1 MHRFRMMIMA
11 APFAMATTSIFATQ
25 PEDFSRG
32 LVYQV
37 ERDESV
43 ATCSE
48 WENGRPIGLWGNSGM
63 YGDESEEII
72 RGGDAL
78 VVSAVHEDSKR
89 AVRYFFFKDKAK
101 CEFSKDRIEAEYVK
115 SKAPVHKEQKL
126 TRIAYLH
133 KKYSSK
139 IHYDSVDARNVVN
152 AFDID
157 CRTSDRRYLPLVN
170 ILLSR
175 IASTQREDLWMES
188 IVEKRGD
195 EVRVFDQIKKKDGSV
210 SKPMLAVQIN
220 QWGDLK
226 TYGFSAEAVYNSCF
240 DGPSGRLWVSAG
252 K

>member
-1 MHRFRMMIMA
+1 MHRSKMMIMV
-11 APFAMATTSIFATQ
+11 APFAMAVTSTFATQ

-32 LVYQV
+32 LIYQV
-37 ERDESV
+37 ERDGSV
-43 ATCSE
+43 ATCFE

-63 YGDESEEII
+63 YGDETEEII

-78 VVSAVHEDSKR
+78 VVSAVHEDSQR
-89 AVRYFFFKDKAK
+89 TVRYFFFKDKAK
-101 CEFSKDRIEAEYVK
+101 CESAKDGIQAEYVK
-115 SKAPVHKEQKL
+115 STVPAPKEEKL

-133 KKYSSK
+133 KKYLSK
-139 IHYDSVDARNVVN
+139 IHYDSVDARNIVY

-157 CRTSDRRYLPLVN
+157 CRAPDGRYLPLVN

-195 EVRVFDQIKKKDGSV
+195 EVRIFDQIKKKDGSV

-220 QWGDLK
+220 QWGELK

-240 DGPSGRLWVSAG
+240 DGPYGRLWVSAG